1 MRIPIAIGLFVA
13 ASTVARGQETPTP
26 PGAAAVTPTF
36 EVASVRP
43 NTGGDTAYRTTWSA
57 DGRFRSTNITVRR
70 LIELAYNLRSGN
82 RPTGAP
88 GWIASERFD
97 IDAIPEVLVPRE
109 QQRMMLQGLLRDRF
123 GLVVREQQVD
133 VPVYALVRTQPDAPL
148 PRTLRESTVKCTF
161 EGLNPAIINQREA
174 RGDSLTGDPRCDG
187 VRVLAWGRIVSAA
200 GRISTL
206 AADLVSYVDRRIV
219 DRTGLTGRYDFE
231 LTWTSDALAGR
242 DAIIA
247 NAGLFSAIQ
256 ELGLKLQPTVSRETG
271 FVIER
276 IQRPTPN

>member
-1 MRIPIAIGLFVA
+1 M
-13 ASTVARGQETPTP
+13 
-26 PGAAAVTPTF
+26 
-36 EVASVRP
+36 
-43 NTGGDTAYRTTWSA
+43 TWSG

-97 IDAIPEVLVPRE
+97 IDALPAVLVPRE
-109 QQRMMLQGLLRDRF
+109 QQRLMLQGLLRDRF
-123 GLVVREQQVD
+123 GLLMRERPVD
-133 VPVYALVRTQPDAPL
+133 VPVYALIRTKPNVAL
-148 PRTLRESTVKCTF
+148 PRTMRESTVTCTY
-161 EGLNPAIINQREA
+161 EGLTPAIITQREA
-174 RGDSLTGDPRCDG
+174 RGESLTGNPRCDG
-187 VRVLAWGRIVSAA
+187 VRVLTSGHIISAA

-206 AADLVSYVDRRIV
+206 VADLAPYVDRRIV

-231 LTWTSDALAGR
+231 LTWTSDPLAGR
-242 DAIIA
+242 EVVIA

-256 ELGLKLQPTVSRETG
+256 ALGLKLQPTVSRETG